1 MVILDYFRAL
11 IFDWRKKRAISE
23 ARRSADLY
31 RKKFLVL
38 VYQGRPVCVS
48 MQGVKQL
55 IRQKRFPGL
64 TAEKARQIAIY
75 EATPTSRANERRA
88 ALAQALPSAAGNDV
102 KRKPSRTCS

>member
-1 MVILDYFRAL
+1 MLLTNYFRAL
-11 IFDWRKKRAISE
+11 IFDWRKKRAIRE

-55 IRQKRFPGL
+55 IRQKRFHGL
-64 TAEKARQIAIY
+64 TAEKARQIAIF
-75 EATPTSRANERRA
+75 EANPT
-88 ALAQALPSAAGNDV
+88 
-102 KRKPSRTCS
+102 PSRKCS

>member
-1 MVILDYFRAL
+1 MVIIDYLRAL
-11 IFDWRKKRAISE
+11 LFDRRKKRAIRE

-48 MQGVKQL
+48 MQGLKKL

-64 TAEKARQIAIY
+64 TAEKAREIAIF
-75 EATPTSRANERRA
+75 EASPCNTSG
-88 ALAQALPSAAGNDV
+88 LCHS
-102 KRKPSRTCS
+102 

>member
-1 MVILDYFRAL
+1 MLLTDYLRAI
-11 IFDWRKKRAISE
+11 IFDWRKNRAIKQ
-23 ARRSADLY
+23 AQHSADLY

-55 IRQKRFPGL
+55 IRQKRLPGL

-75 EATPTSRANERRA
+75 EANPKNTR
-88 ALAQALPSAAGNDV
+88 L
-102 KRKPSRTCS
+102 CS